1 MTQHT
6 IEETISVLKEQ
17 IEVFKTQIEPNN
29 TGHLYTT
36 IATLEHRIRVLEN
49 QQKKH
54 FAEIN
59 DE

>member
-49 QQKKH
+49 QQKTFCRNK
-54 FAEIN
+54 
-59 DE
+59 